1 MFITVLVQVASPL
14 EQAVEEMFQSM
25 KPQFSSFIAFGQAV
39 GCLGAIFYVFFRVW
53 GHLAR
58 AEPIDVFPLLR
69 PFALALCLVFY
80 PNLVDFMV
88 TLGGYLSKGTESF
101 VSDKVRTVEELD
113 RRKDELLKQRAAQE
127 IAAASGADQQGLSWS
142 VVGESI
148 FGGMTGLNSIERTA
162 MKYAVSSW
170 FDEIMLRVSKLIYS
184 AAAIGLKVLSVFFI
198 IVLSIT
204 GPLTFGLACF
214 DWFYGGLAS
223 WFSRFIHVLLWVPIA
238 NIFGGIIEEVH
249 IQMLSTDID
258 QLMNTPADTFATS
271 DLMLMVFYVIG
282 TAGYLLIPKVASWIL
297 ESSGVA
303 GGISAVTKPF
313 TAPVAAA
320 GAVAGAGAGMAVGSA
335 LTGAVGSAAAA
346 KPSPP
351 PVSNTI

>member
-1 MFITVLVQVASPL
+1 MLTSLFLQVVSPL
-14 EQAVEEMFQSM
+14 EQAVEVMFQSM

-39 GCLGAIFYVFFRVW
+39 GCIGAIFYVFFRVW
-53 GHLAR
+53 GHMAR
-58 AEPIDVFPLLR
+58 AEPVEVFPLLR
-69 PFALALCLVFY
+69 PFALALCLLFY

-88 TLGGYLSKGTESF
+88 TLGNYLGKGTESF

-127 IAAASGADQQGLSWS
+127 IAAAGAGQEELSWS

-148 FGGMTGLNSIERTA
+148 FGGMTGINSIQRAA

-258 QLMNTPADTFATS
+258 QLMKTPADTFATS

-282 TAGYLLIPKVASWIL
+282 TAGYLMIPKVASWIL

-303 GGISAVTKPF
+303 GGISTVMKPF

-320 GAVAGAGAGMAVGSA
+320 GAVAGAGVGMAAGSA
-335 LTGAVGSAAAA
+335 LTGAIGGAAA
-346 KPSPP
+346 KSSPP
-351 PVSNTI
+351 PVSNQI